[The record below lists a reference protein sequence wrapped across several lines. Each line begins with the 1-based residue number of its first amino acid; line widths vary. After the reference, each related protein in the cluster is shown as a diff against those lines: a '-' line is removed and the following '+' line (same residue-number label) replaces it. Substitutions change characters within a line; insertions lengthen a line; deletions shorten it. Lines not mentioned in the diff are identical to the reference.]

1 MRNYGIKFEEL
12 GNWVVLGMLA
22 FRLYSS
28 ISFTSKTPKCQP
40 GGLAGLRWWLLWSM
54 CWSLLGFAA
63 QDGDNFWWLCGLLC
77 VFFLQLRST
86 SSHRC
91 QAAGCWKK
99 ARQARCL
106 ELKVF
111 FAKISRDEICR
122 RLQEPHLWGE
132 SSDSEGHSIDCNL
145 RSGYFTSFPCWKSK
159 AESYPHRSSQ
169 GEVAGDARPPSKVTK
184 CKLCQFHVELW
195 NPACRQGRSEGRDP
209 FIVKVKFTQKGRK
222 LLLLDS
228 KLEFCLFNLRIK
240 PFGWLGENSIWST
253 SWKRWSIPWI
263 AAFEIIFDDTTSPPS
278 VFKLW
283 HCAVNEGGTKDV
295 PKRLKQ
301 MSPLLAKYVPFLQGE
316 KQYEKMNTRM
326 SKMRCYILWWLSMI
340 PLSCVV
346 RHALSQRSACRHPQ
360 GSH

>member
-1 MRNYGIKFEEL
+1 MGTIF
-12 GNWVVLGMLA
+12 
-22 FRLYSS
+22 
-28 ISFTSKTPKCQP
+28 
-40 GGLAGLRWWLLWSM
+40 
-54 CWSLLGFAA
+54 
-63 QDGDNFWWLCGLLC
+63 GDC
-77 VFFLQLRST
+77 VIAVCIFLQLRST

-106 ELKVF
+106 ELKFFLPKFHVMRFVGGCKSLTYGEKAVTVKATRLIATCVLDTSPVF
-111 FAKISRDEICR
+111 HAENRKPKAI
-122 RLQEPHLWGE
+122 LTEPHRW
-132 SSDSEGHSIDCNL
+132 
-145 RSGYFTSFPCWKSK
+145 SGRRCTASFKGAKVQTVPISCRALKPCLQAS
-159 AESYPHRSSQ
+159 
-169 GEVAGDARPPSKVTK
+169 
-184 CKLCQFHVELW
+184 
-195 NPACRQGRSEGRDP
+195 RSEGRDP

-340 PLSCVV
+340 PLSCVA